1 MIEMTLEEEDE
12 EWKVGDNRGFSVT
25 NAWNARAAW
34 CACTGCDKNGRI
46 ARRMVW
52 KSEGT
57 VEIALA
63 KCEIRRRVVCVREEL
78 LRRVDA
84 W

>member
-1 MIEMTLEEEDE
+1 M
-12 EWKVGDNRGFSVT
+12 
-25 NAWNARAAW
+25 
-34 CACTGCDKNGRI
+34 
-46 ARRMVW
+46 W

-84 W
+84 WEIIYMLEHVVVR